1 MLKRKQGVLPCFLIR
16 EKLDDIGIGMSH
28 SISLDNSIHIWYN
41 KSKYIYTGML
51 LTMEPSKMKSFEDY
65 YKLYYEQVKKFI
77 LKRVGDEQVAED
89 LTSDVFTSCLDSF
102 DRFDP
107 EKASFRTWLFVIT
120 KNRLKNYFRDRKIFD
135 ELSDECAVYERF
147 EDEIVQAQYLSM
159 LRDDIAT
166 ALLTLP
172 LVQKEIVKRRYFM
185 NQNSFEIAEILGIS
199 PVNVRVQLSRALV
212 KLREYLEESGVDPR
226 DL

>member
-1 MLKRKQGVLPCFLIR
+1 
-16 EKLDDIGIGMSH
+16 
-28 SISLDNSIHIWYN
+28 
-41 KSKYIYTGML
+41 
-51 LTMEPSKMKSFEDY
+51 MEPSKMKSFEDY